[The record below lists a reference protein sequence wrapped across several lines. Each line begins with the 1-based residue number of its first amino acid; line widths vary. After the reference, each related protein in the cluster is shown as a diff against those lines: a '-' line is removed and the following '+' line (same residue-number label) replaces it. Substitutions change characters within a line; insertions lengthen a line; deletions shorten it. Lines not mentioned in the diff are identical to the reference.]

1 MSSTEF
7 DVMQRA
13 EEIRTQRLDAL
24 GLTEQYNLWRES
36 LPNTRDISNAE
47 AYSLFLEAQNLESA
61 AIDGRVSVSTGGTDE
76 GPATPTPVP
85 GPDAEETG
93 TDAAGD
99 VSKGPVDGTPIPET
113 DVDKT
118 GKVITRDTELK
129 VVEGMWTPPEEA
141 EALNYDPP
149 STKEMVDSDEWLE
162 EAKRFY
168 EFMGSPDLRM
178 GLSKEAG
185 AVVREQLE
193 ELPRTSDRDIAQW
206 ARRQMSSFNWNVAV
220 TLGYA
225 HKIMT
230 SEDPKAALTFLNL
243 INMYEHSSGGAADFG
258 MALVN
263 LASDPTS
270 YTGLGVGQVA
280 ARGAA
285 KALAK
290 KELKKA
296 IELSIVG
303 GVGGM
308 IEGAT
313 LAGGFNLTVQNIEQE
328 AGARKDIDYGQAGG
342 ATALGAGAGIVLGGG
357 GGRLIGR
364 QADKIA
370 AANEKKLADLFGGRL
385 VAEERAVEDI
395 PLDQIEDFLQ
405 KEITK
410 DAEQGRKSDTAE
422 MLLRYIQEEREVPR
436 LADGSIDQPRLAE
449 EIKKYH
455 DRTVPRK
462 EGALAKISDNDPT
475 DGEITIDYDVLA
487 DDDTTGRIYEFFDAM
502 DELFGEDVNLTLK
515 FEEGK
520 ATIRARTNEGFKV
533 EYGEDVSIAEM
544 IHEEWELREKF
555 GPEGPGVK
563 VVERPGE
570 GLEAF
575 DNDNWNIDEAT
586 EDLTYN
592 NPEQDYSPL
601 EEAADAAGV
610 EWSIVDGKFFVKG
623 DQDTIAFLNN
633 IIEGTGGEFT
643 TPRLVAKWNR
653 RIDDFFGE
661 PSPEGNGITE
671 VDGGVDI
678 LTENYDDTTGPEF
691 LVVLEEIARYAKIS
705 HAVTEE
711 TIRVRGEPR
720 EIQRFL
726 EIESKL
732 RETADALGPAF
743 TKMEGDTGISWIP
756 DPAGGTRTI
765 QQDQIK
771 ISEIIREIAD
781 ENNIEVKISGTDIT
795 TGDGTPAKRVDAVF
809 ENEVDRKRFQKLWE
823 TRFRAVESLEE
834 RIRQVAAALPH
845 PAAIA
850 ARGEGKLPARG
861 EEKIIEGRRGGKP
874 LSPKEGKARGLAQKD
889 IAELEINPVN
899 VLDRLERAGFKVT
912 LGKEGDIVFDAT
924 GMSPATTERISRVAA
939 QTGVKSTPVG
949 ALTPPEPLRADQL
962 IAVEA
967 PAPTDPVDRAL
978 YDAYRVL
985 EKGGTDA
992 DMNKAMQKWL
1002 NMEHER
1008 SGGELVVE
1016 TRDAAENVT
1025 EVYRGTDLQAAD
1037 KAWRVADAEGTPVNT
1052 SHTTERGDFD
1062 PKGAFDPQETGT
1074 IEISGDPVDIARFGA
1089 KMAGEVQPARL
1100 PMAESKELARRIA
1113 EIEATAKREVVGKS
1127 ASLPGSFVRDTTG
1140 AEYEVMGRT
1149 KNGWY
1154 HLRNKLTGEE
1164 VNRRR
1169 NEFEVTESHP
1179 KPERAGPMEM
1189 APFTANAAKIIAMNE
1204 DVVSGKLEKV
1214 QISIP
1219 EQKSIVKAL
1228 REMGIK
1234 IDQKKLA
1241 TFWTPAELLY
1251 LRDTYNAM
1259 ANGMLELGRALKQD
1273 LKNSGRLTDEQMAM
1287 FNEAHTTFVATR
1299 DLFFGVSGN
1308 AARSLH
1314 VLRTKPTD
1322 EVYEFSQA
1330 LLDSI
1335 SISGGRTNTERAISM
1350 FAKLAEREDI
1360 PTGKTKVGMATDL
1373 SDSIW
1378 GNKVAAGFLI
1388 VRYNQMLSSWRTH
1401 FFNFMGNSGSGV
1413 YQHLMVNPVKMGINN
1428 AIYASNLARAVL
1440 DPKYTPDPA
1449 DRLRWHSYWAGLR
1462 SHFASARD
1470 SMALAKEI
1478 ALGHDIGEG
1487 KVWNELGLRYNVIN
1501 VPESMFAKL
1510 GTTPVRMLEAG
1521 DAFFKNQYYMSKIH
1535 ELASIKAKVDEVHK
1549 GLNFEVQY
1557 KKYVNSPEAPMI
1569 RQAKEYAA
1577 IQTYTNDPSVYGG
1590 VLAALARGAAAAQNR
1605 SIIVNMIVPFVRT
1618 PANLLS
1624 FSMEMIGVNQILSA
1638 PRTYNQIMKGS
1649 ASESQE
1655 ALARIVVAAGLW
1667 ISVYELYQNGQI
1679 TGTGPDN
1686 WEERKVWE
1694 AAGWQANS
1702 VLIHGKWYDISR
1714 ADPAGQSL
1722 VSIASIFDYYA
1733 MTQQQNKPM
1742 TEWIG
1747 AGLLYTADMIVDE
1760 SYLSTASDVITA
1772 IQSKEEARARSFTA
1786 SLINSVVVPNLLRDF
1801 RLPAD
1806 AEVRSAA
1813 SENLMDQ
1820 VVKQMKNASPWN
1832 SDELPSGRDWKG
1844 DALNRYGNA
1853 YQRGLIPF
1861 RVRDPE
1867 NSDPASMALAYA
1879 RIGPSTPN
1887 RSIEWPKGDGDAVN
1901 LFAMDGGSGFVY
1913 DKYQEIVGQFRH
1925 RAVKTAMA
1933 TRAWERMV
1941 RLDNNGPGSDGENVL
1956 RRALAVGSHLGRL
1969 GMLNWLID
1977 HHGDNAQFRRGNGDL
1992 ILIHHPVSVSE
2003 YVRLRREI
2011 RRTDTPLDIQ
2021 EFPQYQ
2027 IEHRKE
2033 GPTFFKPR
2041 TPE

>member
-7 DVMQRA
+7 DVMMRA
-13 EEIRTQRLDAL
+13 EEIRNQRLDAL
-24 GLTEQYNLWRES
+24 GLADQYNLWRES
-36 LPNTRDISNAE
+36 LPNARDISNAE

-61 AIDGRVSVSTGGTDE
+61 AVDGRVSVSTGGTDE
-76 GPATPTPVP
+76 GPATPIPVP

-93 TDAAGD
+93 TDETGD
-99 VSKGPVDGTPIPET
+99 VSEGPVDGTPIPET
-113 DVDKT
+113 DVDET

-129 VVEGMWTPPEEA
+129 AVEGMWTPPAEA
-141 EALNYDPP
+141 EALNYDAP
-149 STKEMVDSDEWLE
+149 STNEMTNSDEWLE

-168 EFMGSPDLRM
+168 EFMGSPDLVM
-178 GLSKEAG
+178 G
-185 AVVREQLE
+185 VTREQSE
-193 ELPRTSDRDIAQW
+193 ATRARFEGKMPRTSDKDIAEW

-243 INMYEHSSGGAADFG
+243 MNMYDHSSGGPADFG

-270 YTGLGVGQVA
+270 YTGLGVGSVA

-290 KELKKA
+290 KELKKSIQLA
-296 IELSIVG
+296 IVG
-303 GVGGM
+303 GTGGL

-328 AGARKDIDYGQAGG
+328 AGARKDIDYGEAGS
-342 ATALGAGAGIVLGGG
+342 ATALGGVAGIVLAGGG
-357 GGRLIGR
+357 GHLIGR
-364 QADKIA
+364 HADKIA
-370 AANEKKLADLFGGRL
+370 AANEKRLADLVGGRL
-385 VAEERAVEDI
+385 IAEERAVEDI

-405 KEITK
+405 KEIAK

-436 LADGSIDQPRLAE
+436 LPDGSIDEPRLAA

-455 DRTVPRK
+455 DRTIPRK
-462 EGALAKISDNDPT
+462 EGALAKISDNDPMN
-475 DGEITIDYDVLA
+475 GEITIEYDVLA
-487 DDDTTGRIYEFFDAM
+487 DDDVTGRVYEFYDAM
-502 DELFGEDVNLTLK
+502 EELFGNEVEFSLR
-515 FEEGK
+515 FEENQAK
-520 ATIRARTNEGFKV
+520 IKMKPTSDKGFES
-533 EYGEDVSIAEM
+533 EYGKDVSIAEM
-544 IHEEWELREKF
+544 VHEEWELREKF
-555 GPEGPGVK
+555 GPEGPGATR
-563 VVERPGE
+563 VVERPE
-570 GLEAF
+570 GLEAY
-575 DNDNWNIDEAT
+575 DNDNWSIDEAT
-586 EDLTYN
+586 EDLTYD
-592 NPEQDYSPL
+592 NPEQGYGPL
-601 EEAADAAGV
+601 QKAADAAGV
-610 EWSIVDGKFFVKG
+610 EHAIVKGNEGRDVFLVKG
-623 DQDTIAFLNN
+623 DQDTVGFLNS

-643 TPRLVAKWNR
+643 VTRLINKWNR
-653 RIDDFFGE
+653 RIEEFYGE
-661 PSPEGNGITE
+661 PSEAPSIRE
-671 VDGGVDI
+671 VDDGVEISTLD
-678 LTENYDDTTGPEF
+678 YDEVTGPEF
-691 LVVLEEIARYAKIS
+691 LVVLSEIAKFTGIT
-705 HAVTEE
+705 HTLTEDF
-711 TIRVRGEPR
+711 IRVKGNPDQ
-720 EIQRFL
+720 IQKFL
-726 EIESKL
+726 EIEFKL
-732 RETADALGPAF
+732 RENADALGPTF
-743 TKMEGDTGISWIP
+743 TKKEGETGISWVP
-756 DPAGGTRTI
+756 DPAGGTGRITE
-765 QQDQIK
+765 DQLK
-771 ISEIIREIAD
+771 ISEIVREIAD
-781 ENNIEVKISGTDIT
+781 ANEIKVKISGTDVDL
-795 TGDGTPAKRVDAVF
+795 DGTLAKRVDAEF
-809 ENEVDRKRFQKLWE
+809 DNELDRERFKKLWE
-823 TRFRAVESLEE
+823 ARFREQPSLEE
-834 RIRQVAAALPH
+834 RIQDVALEVVGPKSGGGRA
-845 PAAIA
+845 PAPLAPMGTMKGSAFTEKRGDDVTRWVFSPTRGVEA
-850 ARGEGKLPARG
+850 ARKDQVSINEMIQKVADDNGIKVEIEFHEVDVDGEVSKALDVTFESEMDRTRFDRLWATRNQGERETILP
-861 EEKIIEGRRGGKP
+861 GRRGGAP
-874 LSPKEGKARGLAQKD
+874 LSPDEGLARGLSDED
-889 IAELEINPVN
+889 IAKLEIDPIN
-899 VLDRLERAGFKVT
+899 VVDKLERAGFKVQM
-912 LGKEGDIVFDAT
+912 GEKGDILFYAED
-924 GMSPATTERISRVAA
+924 MSPATSERI
-939 QTGVKSTPVG
+939 Q
-949 ALTPPEPLRADQL
+949 
-962 IAVEA
+962 
-967 PAPTDPVDRAL
+967 
-978 YDAYRVL
+978 
-985 EKGGTDA
+985 
-992 DMNKAMQKWL
+992 
-1002 NMEHER
+1002 
-1008 SGGELVVE
+1008 
-1016 TRDAAENVT
+1016 
-1025 EVYRGTDLQAAD
+1025 
-1037 KAWRVADAEGTPVNT
+1037 RVAD
-1052 SHTTERGDFD
+1052 
-1062 PKGAFDPQETGT
+1062 ETGVT
-1074 IEISGDPVDIARFGA
+1074 AKGDAFPEQGGEVIAAIVVSGDPVDIARFGA
-1089 KMAGEVQPARL
+1089 KMAGEVQPAKL

-1127 ASLPGSFVRDTTG
+1127 ASLPGSHVRDATG
-1140 AEYEVMGRT
+1140 AEFEVMGRT
-1149 KNGWY
+1149 KNGWF

-1169 NEFEVTESHP
+1169 NQFEVIESHP

-1234 IDQKKLA
+1234 IDQKRLA

-1259 ANGMLELGRALKQD
+1259 ANGILELGRVLKQD

-1335 SISGGRTNTERAISM
+1335 SISGGRSNTERAISM

-1360 PTGKTKVGMATDL
+1360 PVGKTKVGMATET

-1378 GNKVAAGFLI
+1378 GNKTAAAFLI

-1401 FFNFMGNSGSGV
+1401 WFNFMGNSGSGV

-1428 AIYASNLARAVL
+1428 AIYAANLARAVI

-1462 SHFASARD
+1462 SHYSSARD
-1470 SMALAKEI
+1470 SLALAKEI

-1501 VPESMFAKL
+1501 VPDSMFAKI
-1510 GTTPVRMLEAG
+1510 GTTPVRALEAG

-1535 ELASIKAKVDEVHK
+1535 ELASIKAKVDEVHR
-1549 GLNFEVQY
+1549 GLNFEAQY
-1557 KKYVNSPEAPMI
+1557 QKYVNSPEAPMI
-1569 RQAKEYAA
+1569 RQAKDYAA
-1577 IQTYTNDPSVYGG
+1577 IQTYTNDPNVYGG
-1590 VLAALARGAAAAQNR
+1590 VLAALARGAAAAQNK

-1624 FSMEMIGVNQILSA
+1624 YSMQMIGVNQVLSA
-1638 PRTYNQIMKGS
+1638 PQTYNQIMKGT

-1655 ALARIVVAAGLW
+1655 ALARLTVAAGLW
-1667 ISVYELYQNGQI
+1667 LGVYELYQNGQI

-1722 VSIASIFDYYA
+1722 VSIASVFDYIA

-1801 RLPAD
+1801 RVVTDP
-1806 AEVRSAA
+1806 EVRSAA

-1844 DALNRYGNA
+1844 DILDRYGNA

-1861 RVRDPE
+1861 RVRDPKD
-1867 NSDPASMALAYA
+1867 SDPASMALAYA
-1879 RIGPSTPN
+1879 RIGPPTPN
-1887 RSIEWPKGDGDAVN
+1887 RSIEWPKGDGDAIN

-1925 RAVKTAMA
+1925 RAIKTAMA

-1969 GMLNWLID
+1969 AMLNWLID
-1977 HHGDNAQFRRGNGDL
+1977 HHGENNTFRRGNGDL

-2003 YVRLRREI
+2003 YVRLRSEI

-2033 GPTFFKPR
+2033 GPTFFKPEA
-2041 TPE
+2041 PE